1 MPTSRRTSSIFFRS
15 LVSSV
20 PSTTIRPCWC
30 SSSRLMQRIM
40 VDLPEPD
47 GPHTTM
53 RSPLV
58 TRRLMSRS
66 TWKSPNHL
74 WTPTISMA
82 TPVLSGAGFSEEFTG
97 CSTMRASSLVARGQA
112 GFDHARIARQTVA
125 EDQVEDRGKGISG
138 GAGHRRR
145 PVRIDAR
152 RLDGSQEVEDAD
164 NENQRGVLE
173 QRDGG
178 VDDVGDGDA
187 KGLRQHD

>member
-58 TRRLMSRS
+58 TRRLISRS
-66 TWKSPNHL
+66 TWKSPYHL
-74 WTPTISMA
+74 CTPTISMA
-82 TPVLSGAGFSEEFTG
+82 TSVLSGAGFSEEFTG
-97 CSTMRASSLVARGQA
+97 CSAMPASSLVARGEA
-112 GFDHARIARQTVA
+112 GLDHARIARQAVA
-125 EDQVEDRGKGISG
+125 EDQIENRGKRIAGR
-138 GAGHRRR
+138 AGHRRC

-152 RLDGSQEVEDAD
+152 RLDCSQEVEDAD
-164 NENQRGVLE
+164 NEHECRVFE
-173 QRDGG
+173 QRDRR
-178 VDDVGDGDA
+178 VDNVGDGDPE
-187 KGLRQHD
+187 R